1 MLSSAQ
7 QKSKGTKPYTK
18 PEHSGPLP
26 EDLLKALF
34 QFFDLS
40 TLLKASSVSR
50 LWQWF
55 VETLNIAP
63 LINTADIR
71 AAEKYIYDNSRKP
84 DLLGLP
90 KILGFNVS
98 IHPLAGSVSALLFKY
113 TSKFVCDNGNG
124 WEPDVPCFYE
134 IIAIQKVLFFADKER
149 FKGINDGNSISRAL
163 NVEFNSLDTRQA
175 RNNFICTYMQYSPT
189 NKKNPRWKRLINQSM
204 ESLVRLK
211 ESLSR
216 YTETAFHS
224 CIAEVDLA
232 ITYKLENTLS
242 GKHFY
247 KPLKV

>member
-7 QKSKGTKPYTK
+7 QKSKGTKSQTK
-18 PEHSGPLP
+18 IEYSGLLP
-26 EDLLKALF
+26 EDLIKVLF

-40 TLLKASSVSR
+40 TLLKATSVSR

-55 VETLNIAP
+55 AETLNIAP
-63 LINTADIR
+63 LVSTAHIR

-98 IHPLAGSVSALLFKY
+98 IHPLSGSVSGLLFKY

-134 IIAIQKVLFFADKER
+134 IIPIKKVLFFADKER
-149 FKGINDGNSISRAL
+149 FKEMNEGDSITRIL

-189 NKKNPRWKRLINQSM
+189 GSKNPRWTRLINQSM

-242 GKHFY
+242 GKHYY
-247 KPLKV
+247 KALKV

>member
-34 QFFDLS
+34 QFFDLN
-40 TLLKASSVSR
+40 TLLKAASVSR

-55 VETLNIAP
+55 ADTLNIAP

-98 IHPLAGSVSALLFKY
+98 IHPLAGSVSALVFKY
-113 TSKFVCDNGNG
+113 TSKFVCDNGHG

-134 IIAIQKVLFFADKER
+134 IIPIKKVLFFADKER
-149 FKGINDGNSISRAL
+149 FKKMNESDSITRIL

-175 RNNFICTYMQYSPT
+175 RNTFICTYVQYPT
-189 NKKNPRWKRLINQSM
+189 GNKNPRWVRLINQSM
-204 ESLVRLK
+204 ESLIRLK

-216 YTETAFHS
+216 YTDTVFQN

-242 GKHFY
+242 GKYYY
-247 KPLKV
+247 KSLKV